1 MPPKRKA
8 SSHPAKSV
16 KKQKTETAKKKM
28 TKSKDKPVKS
38 TDSAS
43 SPCNAAAKLTGS
55 TSSGFSLSSLIT
67 DSGWLSALK
76 TELELPY
83 MTELEKKLA
92 EAYKTKQIFPPQRQ
106 LYNALNLTPLNQ
118 VKVVIIGQDPYH
130 DDGQAMGLCFSVPKG
145 IAVPPSLKNMYKELE
160 TDIPGF
166 KSPSHGDL
174 TQWADRGV
182 LLLNATLSVEAHTPN
197 SHKDYGWQKFTDKII
212 QVINENCKNVV
223 FILWGNFAQK
233 KGKLIDAK
241 KHTTIK
247 SGHPSPLSVRYFL
260 GCKCFSK
267 TNDALSKYK
276 LTPIDWKLD

>member
-1 MPPKRKA
+1 MSVA
-8 SSHPAKSV
+8 SKH
-16 KKQKTETAKKKM
+16 
-28 TKSKDKPVKS
+28 
-38 TDSAS
+38 TDSTAS
-43 SPCNAAAKLTGS
+43 VL
-55 TSSGFSLSSLIT
+55 SLSSLIN
-67 DSGWLSALK
+67 DSGWKTALE

-83 MTELEKKLA
+83 MKELEKKLA
-92 EAYKTKQIFPPQRQ
+92 EAYKTKQIFPPQTQ
-106 LYNALNLTPLNQ
+106 LFNALNLTPLKQ

-182 LLLNATLSVEAHTPN
+182 LLLNATLSVQAHTPN

-247 SGHPSPLSVRYFL
+247 TGHPSPLSVKYFL

-267 TNDALSKYK
+267 TNDALSKYN